1 MNHQPDL
8 AAPNASL
15 VPRAHPQS
23 DSTPLLR
30 RCVAPSP
37 LILPHGSPS
46 NCNCVLTL
54 SVATDGQGVMPAL
67 DEYLVLGLAHKY
79 AAVVVSQDRNW
90 PKIERISAF

>member
-30 RCVAPSP
+30 RCVVASP

-54 SVATDGQGVMPAL
+54 SVAADGHGIVAAL
-67 DEYLVLGLAHKY
+67 AEHLVLGLALEH